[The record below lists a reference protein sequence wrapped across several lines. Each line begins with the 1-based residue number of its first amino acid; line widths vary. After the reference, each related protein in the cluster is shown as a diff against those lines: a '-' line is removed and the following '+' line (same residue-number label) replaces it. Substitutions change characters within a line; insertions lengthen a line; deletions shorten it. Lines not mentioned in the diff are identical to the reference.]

1 MRGMVLSFT
10 LLVSL
15 AAGTLF
21 GLMPCFK
28 VFRQNLQ
35 DTLKEGGRGAGGARH
50 RAQNW
55 LVVFQM
61 ATTLVLLVGA
71 GLMIRSMERL
81 SAVDTGLRPHGVL
94 MFGLQA
100 PSSMVGSSPEAT
112 REYLRDANARIAGAP
127 GVEAVSFSWAAL
139 PMQSDDEQLF
149 WLDGEPKPQN
159 ENAMHWGIRYIVEP
173 GYLKT
178 MGIPLLKGRFF
189 ASSDDEHAPR
199 AVVIDDVFA
208 RKFFG
213 NNDPIGKRV
222 YLEQFEDGP
231 ATVIGVVGH
240 VNQWGLDNDAVN
252 PLRAEVYQAMMQ
264 LPPQQLGLVLMGMD
278 VVLRSK
284 YNADAAFQSVHN
296 VITDMNHEQ
305 VVYNPQTLDSV
316 IAGTIAGQRFSM
328 ILLAAFAGTALLL
341 ASIGMYGVISYLVAQ
356 HAREIGVRMAL
367 GADRRDV
374 FRWVLTRGGRLAVV
388 GASVGIVAALGLT
401 QVMGSFSVLLYG
413 VRAYD
418 PWTMLGVIALL
429 MLVALAACYLP
440 ARRAMRIDPMQVL
453 RTE

>member
-1 MRGMVLSFT
+1 
-10 LLVSL
+10 
-15 AAGTLF
+15 
-21 GLMPCFK
+21 
-28 VFRQNLQ
+28 
-35 DTLKEGGRGAGGARH
+35 
-50 RAQNW
+50 
-55 LVVFQM
+55 
-61 ATTLVLLVGA
+61 
-71 GLMIRSMERL
+71 
-81 SAVDTGLRPHGVL
+81 
-94 MFGLQA
+94 
-100 PSSMVGSSPEAT
+100 
-112 REYLRDANARIAGAP
+112 
-127 GVEAVSFSWAAL
+127 
-139 PMQSDDEQLF
+139 
-149 WLDGEPKPQN
+149 
-159 ENAMHWGIRYIVEP
+159 
-173 GYLKT
+173 
-178 MGIPLLKGRFF
+178 
-189 ASSDDEHAPR
+189 
-199 AVVIDDVFA
+199 
-208 RKFFG
+208 
-213 NNDPIGKRV
+213 
-222 YLEQFEDGP
+222 
-231 ATVIGVVGH
+231 
-240 VNQWGLDNDAVN
+240 
-252 PLRAEVYQAMMQ
+252 
-264 LPPQQLGLVLMGMD
+264 MGMD